1 MTSPL
6 RLIILVTLLLSGCT
20 PLHQT
25 RVSSHPPLGHEAGV
39 EHAFGPGRLVMPQ
52 ARAMTTTASLPRWAD
67 SPPLSPG
74 DRLQVDVTEGEDFSG
89 RYEIDIDGTLKLP
102 FLPPL
107 AVAGKDKKNAEQRIT
122 EALIQ
127 ERFFKANRINVSVR
141 THEWGHAQVHVSG
154 AVFHPGM
161 VTVNA
166 RGAEER
172 ALKNSLSSGDFPSE
186 RLLSTALRAAGGIRP
201 DADLTRIRLTR
212 GTQSLQLDYSGLI
225 QGHAVNQVALMSGD
239 VIEVP
244 SSGRFNRDLIAPSP
258 ITLPG
263 IRIFMSNLTEPAT
276 GNAISA
282 VNKDAGSLPYGSRLL
297 TAGTSANCLG
307 GTRLT
312 NADRYI
318 VLVRTDPLSGQ
329 EQVIERSIQD
339 LLATP
344 HRDDVNPFLMPDD
357 SVSCFDSGVTNLRA
371 VVRTLY
377 ELVLPLALL

>member
-52 ARAMTTTASLPRWAD
+52 ARAITTTASLPRWAD

-74 DRLQVDVTEGEDFSG
+74 DRLQVDVIEGEDFSG

-282 VNKDAGSLPYGSRLL
+282 
-297 TAGTSANCLG
+297 NCLG